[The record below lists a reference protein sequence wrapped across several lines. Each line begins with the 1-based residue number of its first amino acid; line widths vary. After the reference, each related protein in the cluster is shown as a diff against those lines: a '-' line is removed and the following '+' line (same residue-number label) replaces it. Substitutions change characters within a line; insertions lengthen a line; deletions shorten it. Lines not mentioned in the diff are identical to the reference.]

1 MSAEKLP
8 GVLARRFPNAGQPKM
23 VMTDRGQ
30 GFSHGSTGK
39 IAPEYKAALDAAGL
53 RAFQGECA
61 VDQPGRSGD
70 VLLHETAVGW
80 LRERLLRAVPAQPWN
95 EGREAYLTRL
105 REQCAKLNEECEVE
119 LVESAAAKRPPSG
132 RAGRS
137 RVNKNLCCL
146 AVTGF
151 AHESVSPPHQD
162 IGRIVRGRKPLRPH
176 ESVGRFEMR
185 EPLQREGKQG
195 FGIGRRNPL
204 SPP

>member
-8 GVLARRFPNAGQPKM
+8 GVLARRFPNESQPKV

-30 GFSHGSTGK
+30 GFFHGSTGK

-61 VDQPGRSGD
+61 VDQPGRGGD

-105 REQCAKLNEECEVE
+105 REQCAKLRRHVVQAARSETRVRVEAARQQVPDFIGGCCEAQTNE
-119 LVESAAAKRPPSG
+119 L
-132 RAGRS
+132 
-137 RVNKNLCCL
+137 
-146 AVTGF
+146 
-151 AHESVSPPHQD
+151 
-162 IGRIVRGRKPLRPH
+162 
-176 ESVGRFEMR
+176 
-185 EPLQREGKQG
+185 
-195 FGIGRRNPL
+195 
-204 SPP
+204 